1 MAKINDVLEIAMFL
15 SSLRVALL
23 PVFLLAS
30 AALAEPVSF
39 ETAGGSIELSTTPQK
54 IIALDVAAIDT
65 LAALGVKPSGIVAP
79 LYVDY
84 LDDAIASSTVV
95 GTLFEPDFEKIA
107 ALQPDLIVV
116 GGRSVAQ
123 IKPLSGIAP
132 VADMSIGPD
141 AVADG
146 LARLAAYGALTN
158 SQDKA
163 AALADELTS
172 KVEKAKALVSAQGD
186 ALILMTNGP
195 KLSVFGAQ
203 SRFGWLH
210 STLGWPQAV
219 QDIKAS
225 RHGEAVNFEYLA
237 EANPDTLIVI
247 DRGQAVGGG
256 AQGAASTLDNELVHG
271 TTAWK
276 TGRII
281 YVSPAEI
288 YVAAGGVQALNRTLD
303 LLIASLEKAS

>member
-1 MAKINDVLEIAMFL
+1 MFL

-23 PVFLLAS
+23 PVIFSAS
-30 AALAEPVSF
+30 ASFADPVSV
-39 ETAGGSIELSTTPQK
+39 ETAFSTIELPALPQT

-65 LAALGVKPSGIVAP
+65 LAALGVAPKGIVAP

-84 LDDAIASSTVV
+84 LDDVVANSTVI

-107 ALQPDLIVV
+107 AMQPDLIVV

-123 IKPLSGIAP
+123 AKPLSGIAP
-132 VADMSIGPD
+132 VADMSIGSN
-141 AVADG
+141 AVEDG
-146 LARLAAYGALTN
+146 LARLVAYGVITN
-158 SQDKA
+158 TQDKA
-163 AALADELTS
+163 ALLTHELTA
-172 KVEKAKALVSAQGD
+172 KIEKAKLLIGSQGD

-195 KLSVFGAQ
+195 KLSVFGAE

-210 STLGWPQAV
+210 TTLGWPQAV
-219 QDIKAS
+219 NDIEAS

-256 AQGAASTLDNELVHG
+256 AESAASTLDNELVHG

-281 YVSPAEI
+281 YMSPAEI
-288 YVAAGGVQALNRTLD
+288 YIAAGGIQALNRTLD
-303 LLIASLEKAS
+303 LLISTLEQSS